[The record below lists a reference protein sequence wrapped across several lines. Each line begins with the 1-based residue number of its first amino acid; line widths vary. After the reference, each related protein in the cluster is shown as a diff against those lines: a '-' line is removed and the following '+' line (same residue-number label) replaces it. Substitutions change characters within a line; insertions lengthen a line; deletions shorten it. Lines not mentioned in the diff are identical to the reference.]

1 MLGELF
7 PLLQMVRERYPYLEV
22 VQIMV
27 STFCFL
33 QDHFEKERGRQDLT
47 TALELSKCGNMKRL
61 LGRELK
67 RADLRKKLEER
78 KSQQKSREEG
88 KAAKK
93 CWKCGVSSTKV
104 NLSKCSACRRAW

>member
-7 PLLQMVRERYPYLEV
+7 PLLQMVRERYLLLEV